1 MPDEFGQLTEKELEV
16 GYWWVTHRLKIKA
29 VLILV
34 AILVIVVIY
43 LNAGI
48 RFYQYLAGSTE
59 HQAMLEELTTNGVN
73 YEVLHKSSAPVPVFI
88 GNSFA
93 VGDVASGYDLVTLV
107 ENSNNRWW
115 LKEIEYQYIGSQTTT
130 APQITYLLPNEKKYL
145 FSFNTPVDLDP
156 VSAKI
161 FITRQLWEKVK
172 DTNQVDTKKQWIKPD
187 LHAENVNYQSSDIF
201 FNEAKVTFDLVNDSS
216 YSFWE
221 VEVQILLWQG
231 NRLVGI
237 NVITIDDIQA
247 TSQRTVSSIWPNALP
262 VGLRPEIIISANSL
276 SEDNI
281 QIPRKDLPT
290 TIR

>member
-1 MPDEFGQLTEKELEV
+1 MSDEFGQLTEKELEV

-29 VLILV
+29 ALILT

-48 RFYQYLAGSTE
+48 RFYQYLAGSAE
-59 HQAMLEELTTNGVN
+59 HQAMLEELTSNAVN
-73 YEVLHKSSAPVPVFI
+73 YEIIHKSSAPAPVLI
-88 GNSFA
+88 GNSLA
-93 VGDVASGYDLVTLV
+93 VGDMVSGYDLVTLV

-115 LKEIEYQYIGSQTTT
+115 LKEIEYQYIGSHTTT

-145 FSFNTPVDLDP
+145 FAFNTPVDFDP
-156 VSAKI
+156 VNAKI

-172 DTNQVDTKKQWIKPD
+172 DNNQVDAKKQWIKPD
-187 LHAENVNYQSSDIF
+187 LYAENINYQSSDMF

-231 NRLVGI
+231 NRLLGV
-237 NVITIDDIQA
+237 NVVTLDDILA
-247 TSQRTVSSIWPNALP
+247 TSKRTVSSIWPNALP
-262 VGLRPEIIISANSL
+262 AGLRTEIIISANSL

-281 QIPRKDLPT
+281 QVPKYDLPT